1 MASAILRIQQ
11 TFLPTIFGR
20 NDVIKKRT
28 LQVVLHRISTS
39 SFSDFRNPSLRLT
52 YRSTILRLIYR
63 SKEEKFVTWRDFTNL
78 LFSSVYSFEETA
90 SDRHS
95 VQREDRYAGA
105 GKARMGSY
113 KGVKNLGSFLFI
125 LFEFVFCYFSASADE
140 WKAAARSLICLQ
152 WVEQPGRG
160 RYRTW
165 YNLRQP
171 WFYYYYVWRLE
182 RCIISFIDWKRG

>member
-28 LQVVLHRISTS
+28 LQVVLHRTSTS

-52 YRSTILRLIYR
+52 YRSTILRLKYR

-95 VQREDRYAGA
+95 VRREDRYAGA

-113 KGVKNLGSFLFI
+113 KGVKSLGSFLFI
-125 LFEFVFCYFSASADE
+125 LFEFVFAIFQQVLTNGKLPRALWFACNELNNPAGVDIALDTIYDNPDSITVMFDVLSA
-140 WKAAARSLICLQ
+140 
-152 WVEQPGRG
+152 V
-160 RYRTW
+160 
-165 YNLRQP
+165 
-171 WFYYYYVWRLE
+171 
-182 RCIISFIDWKRG
+182 

>member
-52 YRSTILRLIYR
+52 YRSTISRLKYR

-95 VQREDRYAGA
+95 VRREDRYAGA

-140 WKAAARSLICLQ
+140 WKASARSLICLQ
-152 WVEQPGRG
+152 
-160 RYRTW
+160 
-165 YNLRQP
+165 
-171 WFYYYYVWRLE
+171 
-182 RCIISFIDWKRG
+182 

>member
-52 YRSTILRLIYR
+52 YRSTILRLKYR

-95 VQREDRYAGA
+95 VRREDRYAGA

-125 LFEFVFCYFSASADE
+125 LFEFVFAIFQQVLTNGKLPRALWFACNELNNPAGVDIALDTIYDNPDSITIMFDVLSA
-140 WKAAARSLICLQ
+140 
-152 WVEQPGRG
+152 V
-160 RYRTW
+160 
-165 YNLRQP
+165 
-171 WFYYYYVWRLE
+171 
-182 RCIISFIDWKRG
+182 